1 MTGLFWAGLTG
12 GSLTLALALL
22 VVQLLPAH
30 VDLTDGLTRLAP
42 ANHPSRSQP
51 HEPSAPGS
59 TERLGR
65 WGRDHLPTGLWVRT
79 PHRDLALLG
88 IPPARFHGEQLVCA
102 ALGVLAGPLLVL
114 SLGVLGITVPFTVPA
129 LAAGLAGAAL
139 FHIPH
144 YTVADKAT
152 KARTEFRRAL
162 SLYTSLLALRRISGS
177 GVPQAMEQAAQGT
190 GSWVLNRIAITLA
203 QAQMSGTRPWDAL
216 KDLADQVG
224 VSELR
229 DLAETLEQSAT
240 ENTAI
245 YDNLRKSAK
254 AQRNAL
260 RNQDLAAANAIAV
273 RMSASGAVMALTFI
287 ALLLAPSVMRLLTPV

>member
-12 GSLTLALALL
+12 GSLALALALL

-30 VDLTDGLTRLAP
+30 VDLADGLTRLAP
-42 ANHPSRSQP
+42 ATHPSRTRP
-51 HEPSAPGS
+51 HDQSVPSS

-65 WGRDHLPTGLWVRT
+65 WGSDHLPASLWLRT

-88 IPPARFHGEQLVCA
+88 ISPARFYGEQLVCA
-102 ALGVLAGPLLVL
+102 VMGVVAAPLLT
-114 SLGVLGITVPFTVPA
+114 LGLGLLGIQVPFTVPA
-129 LAAGLAGAAL
+129 LGAALLAAAL

-203 QAQMSGTRPWDAL
+203 QAQMSGARPWDAL

-224 VSELR
+224 VGELR

-287 ALLLAPSVMRLLTPV
+287 ALLMAPSLMRLLTPV